1 MFVPGRMLHV
11 KQQLRMFL
19 WWELVVNLLRRQ
31 GTDNYPLP
39 VLTASS
45 DQLVDPVK
53 ASSLY
58 HSRLFTAWVMKVQNL
73 KWLKRNPRHRN
84 VWSVSSECMTFF
96 LSFYSCTN
104 QHQLKDTYVNHC
116 LHRQSQMVNM
126 LRLARTVSYFAKCAY
141 SSRDW
146 IEKIQAS

>member
-31 GTDNYPLP
+31 GTDNNPLP

-45 DQLVDPVK
+45 DQLVDPGQ
-53 ASSLY
+53 SLLTLPLPFVY
-58 HSRLFTAWVMKVQNL
+58 SLSYEGTELEMTQEK
-73 KWLKRNPRHRN
+73 
-84 VWSVSSECMTFF
+84 SCVSSECMTFF